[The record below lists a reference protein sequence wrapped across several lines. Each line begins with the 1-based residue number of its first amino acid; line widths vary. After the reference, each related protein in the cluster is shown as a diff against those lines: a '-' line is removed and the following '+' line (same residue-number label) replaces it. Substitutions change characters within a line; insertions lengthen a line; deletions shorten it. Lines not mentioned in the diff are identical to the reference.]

1 MQRLKWAV
9 KALGP
14 AECRDTD
21 KSDTAYYLPVANM
34 HDWYVVYAAEIAS

>member
-1 MQRLKWAV
+1 VQRLKWAV

-21 KSDTAYYLPVANM
+21 KSDTAYYFTNGK
-34 HDWYVVYAAEIAS
+34 YAWLVCSLCHRNS